1 MLLGDWPEGHSLF
14 LAGRCRFFA
23 ADRKGKANL
32 SAGRQILPEIQMIQ
46 KQSAV
51 DRKDEENISL

>member
-1 MLLGDWPEGHSLF
+1 MP
-14 LAGRCRFFA
+14 FFA
-23 ADRKGKANL
+23 VDRKGNVNL
-32 SAGRQILPEIQMIQ
+32 SAGRQILPEIRMIQ